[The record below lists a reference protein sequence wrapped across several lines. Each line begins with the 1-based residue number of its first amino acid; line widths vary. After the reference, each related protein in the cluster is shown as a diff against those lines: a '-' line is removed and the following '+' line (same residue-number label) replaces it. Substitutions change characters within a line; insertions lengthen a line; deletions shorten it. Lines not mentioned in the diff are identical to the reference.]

1 MTLLQDSSAWKSR
14 RQQLKAKQHC
24 KKWAGFN
31 HRAIYGDTAKKVS
44 HENGHSTPMIHIF
57 WAELD
62 RFCCSFTEVVR
73 TNTHS
78 PDFFFF
84 SGGQINK
91 DSALLPWGKS
101 SVTSSTFLIHGW
113 TQLICYTVFLISG
126 LLRQAARTNGS
137 IWISH
142 RQAVRLKQQPLCC
155 LSSAPA
161 IPQGFA

>member
-1 MTLLQDSSAWKSR
+1 MRERAEDSTSNPNSSVRNELALITQQFMVTQPRGLSR
-14 RQQLKAKQHC
+14 
-24 KKWAGFN
+24 
-31 HRAIYGDTAKKVS
+31 
-44 HENGHSTPMIHIF
+44 ENGHATPKIHIF
-57 WAELD
+57 WVEID
-62 RFCCSFTEVVR
+62 KFCCSFTEVIR
-73 TNTHS
+73 SNTCPS
-78 PDFFFF
+78 DCYFF

-113 TQLICYTVFLISG
+113 TQLICYTVFFING
-126 LLRQAARTNGS
+126 LLRQATRANGS

-142 RQAVRLKQQPLCC
+142 RQAVRLKRQPLCC